1 MIIITAKKDGF
12 RRCGMAHS
20 AKPVQHNDDAFSQAQ
35 LEQLQAEPMLVVEL
49 VADEPKELGQGVPL
63 KEDVDVDPAVA
74 EAEGQGPEEPL
85 NETEEPKPA
94 SKKGSKKAS
103 EE

>member
-20 AKPVQHNDDAFSQAQ
+20 AKPVQHGDDAFSAAQ

-49 VADEPKELGQGVPL
+49 IDVPKNPGPDDLL
-63 KEDVDVDPAVA
+63 KQMVVA
-74 EAEGQGPEEPL
+74 EPVALETPVSAVEDHLANAAEANQAP
-85 NETEEPKPA
+85 
-94 SKKGSKKAS
+94 KKGGKKS
-103 EE
+103 DKE

>member
-20 AKPVQHNDDAFSQAQ
+20 AKPVQHNDDAFSPEQ
-35 LEQLQAEPMLVVEL
+35 LKQLQAEPMLVVEL
-49 VADEPKELGQGVPL
+49 VADEPKEPGQIGPL

-74 EAEGQGPEEPL
+74 EAESQCPEEPMA
-85 NETEEPKPA
+85 EQQAAPA
-94 SKKGSKKAS
+94 AKKGGKKAS
-103 EE
+103 KE

>member
-20 AKPVQHNDDAFSQAQ
+20 VKPVQHNDDAFSPEQ

-49 VADEPKELGQGVPL
+49 VVADEPKEPGPSGPL
-63 KEDVDVDPAVA
+63 KEDVDVDPAAA
-74 EAEGQGPEEPL
+74 EAEQAA
-85 NETEEPKPA
+85 PA
-94 SKKGSKKAS
+94 TKKGGKKAPK
-103 EE
+103 E

>member
-12 RRCGMAHS
+12 RRCGMAHN
-20 AKPVQHNDDAFSQAQ
+20 AKPVQHQDDAFTPAQ
-35 LEQLQAEPMLVVEL
+35 LKQLQAEPMLVVDL
-49 VADEPKELGQGVPL
+49 VADDEPKEPGPGGPL

-74 EAEGQGPEEPL
+74 EAESQAPEEPMA
-85 NETEEPKPA
+85 EQQAAPA
-94 SKKGSKKAS
+94 AKKGGKKAS